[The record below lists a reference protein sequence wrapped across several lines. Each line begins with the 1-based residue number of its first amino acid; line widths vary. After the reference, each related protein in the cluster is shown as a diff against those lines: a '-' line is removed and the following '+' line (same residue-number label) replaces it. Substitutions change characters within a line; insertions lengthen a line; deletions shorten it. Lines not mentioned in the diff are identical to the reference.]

1 MYWAKLRVMNV
12 LVGSV
17 MNSKV
22 LVRAMLSHLVLTVRM
37 VKYDNVLQVII
48 VKVEQQTKPLA
59 HPGFT
64 PPELDPVSA
73 LNALPERMPTL
84 LVPYLVKIAA
94 VIPIN
99 PNPMLQNAFQ

>member
-1 MYWAKLRVMNV
+1 MNV
-12 LVGSV
+12 PVGGLIQP
-17 MNSKV
+17 MGPR
-22 LVRAMLSHLVLTVRM
+22 RAMLSHLVLTVRM

-99 PNPMLQNAFQ
+99 TNPMLQNPF